1 MLLQTKA
8 AEEKSAEEKA
18 AEEKA
23 AAEKAAEEKAA
34 AEKAAEEKA
43 AEEKAAAEKAAAEKA
58 AAEKAA
64 AEKAAAEKAKAAA
77 KKAAEEKAA
86 EENKAIADFLDT
98 HAREE
103 FSSKDNP
110 MSEQNII
117 VIGQA
122 SNKQPLHSQGRRLGQ
137 IEVRKLL
144 KRTYKGFTL
153 DKKVELLNTA
163 IENNVVYKSF
173 SEAITN
179 EAKILVEKKEFGKFR
194 NLINKILA
202 NGAEGKHRKLIGDL
216 TKIQVSFMLDG
227 ENFTKREN
235 DEKKADDNKRNIE
248 EIFNGMNLSDQIA
261 ILKMAA
267 QKAENFYTEY
277 KKALN
282 EKAAE
287 EEALDKKALDKKA
300 AEEKAAAEK
309 AAAEKAAE
317 EKAAEEKAA
326 EEKALNEKA
335 AEEEALDKKALDKK
349 AAEEKA
355 AAEKAAEEKAL
366 NEVALDEEALVPAV
380 ASPEYELGPLHGNF
394 FLQVKEGL
402 GNPDFPYL
410 TLSESFVRTATA
422 HYTQGEYNKF
432 KEMLEEATK
441 SDFFRENLFLLTD
454 LKASP
459 QKDLGDALDEMKGNK
474 DQQKLSELKE
484 KAKIAVQ
491 CGADLFWRADKAEKK
506 EIDGKVY
513 FNFTPQDSPIQ
524 KAMKFDQKFAS
535 QLVTIFNSEGA
546 KLNQSRVS
554 VEQNIAK
561 LHQEICAVA
570 NNGEISHEDKKPSL
584 KELRAKLSNMT
595 GANISELEKCVDD
608 CENKSSYEDLIK
620 LIKKQLKKQ
629 LKKQPNIWE
638 YADLP
643 LLNSAANILWE
654 ESERT
659 ENTKMRAT
667 AVSCRKAL
675 LAVAETVL
683 KDVSGKTAINPE
695 QEQALRCLFSVYD
708 KYPKYKTE
716 DRSRSVGVNILSVC
730 AAILYQITTAASAF
744 YGAGVVPFLGNN
756 ISWIRRPTVFSG
768 EEGLLSDSAKALLEG
783 FMQRNP
789 NFDQKDYNRILDKI
803 EPSCKAHKELL
814 ELKEAAAAKAA
825 AAKAAAVKEAAAKE
839 AAAKEAAAKEVAVKA
854 AAAKEAAKAAAELAA
869 KEENIAKV
877 CDTIAGTKTKTKAEN
892 IAKVSDDIDGTKI
905 SFVEKIISDKLQ
917 QNILARN

>member
-277 KKALN
+277 K
-282 EKAAE
+282 
-287 EEALDKKALDKKA
+287 
-300 AEEKAAAEK
+300 
-309 AAAEKAAE
+309 
-317 EKAAEEKAA
+317 
-326 EEKALNEKA
+326 KALNEKA